1 MIKKLSIVGVLGAIG
16 VALGALGAHTLK
28 NRISTG
34 LITVDQVNG
43 FDTAVNYQ
51 MYHVLAMLAIV
62 ILSQSFIH
70 KFLKWAFNFFLAGI
84 ICFSGSLYFLCTRN
98 LFNADWLKMLGPVTP
113 IGGVLFI
120 AGWMCLAF
128 SLVKIQ
134 HGVNE
139 K

>member
-1 MIKKLSIVGVLGAIG
+1 MIKKLSVVGVLGAVG

-28 NRISTG
+28 NKISTG
-34 LITVDQVNG
+34 LITPDQVNG
-43 FDTAVNYQ
+43 FDTAVKYQ

-62 ILSQSFIH
+62 ILSQSFTH

-98 LFNADWLKMLGPVTP
+98 LFNADWLKVLGPITP

-128 SLVKIQ
+128 SLAK
-134 HGVNE
+134 NSTRS
-139 K
+139 